1 MAKRIFAAIA
11 ILLVSAC
18 ASETIE
24 DRRYGQQLVCH
35 DGKKT
40 LTVSNADYMVHLNHG
55 DSAGP
60 CPESGNSDKP

>member
-1 MAKRIFAAIA
+1 MFCRIA
-11 ILLVSAC
+11 ILLAVLVLASC

-40 LTVSNADYMVHLNHG
+40 LTVSNADNFVHLNHG
-55 DSAGP
+55 DTPGP
-60 CPESGNSDKP
+60 CPADKP